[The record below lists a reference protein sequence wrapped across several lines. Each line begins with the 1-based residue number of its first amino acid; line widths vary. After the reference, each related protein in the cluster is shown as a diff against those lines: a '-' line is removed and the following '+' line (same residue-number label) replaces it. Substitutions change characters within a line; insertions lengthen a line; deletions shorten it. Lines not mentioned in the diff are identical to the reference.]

1 MRERE
6 REREARPEIAS
17 LKRKWRRK
25 SERLKGN
32 EIEIKGGVHQRFNSL
47 SLRKGKREGDGKNGG
62 ARGAF

>member
-1 MRERE
+1 MKERGV
-6 REREARPEIAS
+6 RFRPEIAS

-32 EIEIKGGVHQRFNSL
+32 EIEIQGAVHQRCNSL
-47 SLRKGKREGDGKNGG
+47 SLRKGKREGDGKNRE